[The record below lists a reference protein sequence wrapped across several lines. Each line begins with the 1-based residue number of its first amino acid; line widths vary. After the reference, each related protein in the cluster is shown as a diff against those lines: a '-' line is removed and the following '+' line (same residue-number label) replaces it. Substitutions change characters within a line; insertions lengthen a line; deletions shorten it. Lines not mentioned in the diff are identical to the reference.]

1 MLRDP
6 DLRLFSAAV
15 LTAAALAL
23 LSGRRYVVLTAVVS
37 AALIGMGVLWLFTG
51 NRSVARGGDYVRAGL
66 DRIPD
71 AAGNA
76 FDAARSTVRSG
87 SEAIGERMASMKDA
101 VLDRAGDALDSTARY
116 GREYADAASEYANAM
131 PGATTEIFDT
141 VRSNLSDIFRSQPL
155 ALGAIGVAIGAG
167 IAAALPTTE
176 LEADYVGE
184 TSDTFKKKATAF
196 AEDQAGRATKVAE
209 NVLEAV
215 SQEARQQGLTMEAAK
230 SAAGDISTISY
241 DSTFMKWNASPA
253 RMCSFAFTTAR
264 SYWWREG
271 SRRVEPDPVREPG
284 SADGC
289 GPSSSSA
296 TAPGSPQS
304 TSAIPRAWSK
314 RTSISATT
322 KRLSGRSRPSPGTAS
337 D

>member
-1 MLRDP
+1 MTSVSEKGSDFIRDLS
-6 DLRLFSAAV
+6 DAARKNP
-15 LTAAALAL
+15 L
-23 LSGRRYVVLTAVVS
+23 S

-196 AEDQAGRATKVAE
+196 AEEQAGRATKVAE

-215 SQEARQQGLTMEAAK
+215 SQEARQQGLTVEGAK
-230 SAAGDISTISY
+230 SAMGDISTKISRIA
-241 DSTFMKWNASPA
+241 DVAANSALNKGK
-253 RMCSFAFTTAR
+253 
-264 SYWWREG
+264 REG
-271 SRRVEPDPVREPG
+271 P
-284 SADGC
+284 
-289 GPSSSSA
+289 
-296 TAPGSPQS
+296 
-304 TSAIPRAWSK
+304 
-314 RTSISATT
+314 IS
-322 KRLSGRSRPSPGTAS
+322 
-337 D
+337 